1 MEKILPEIIFS
12 SSNPTISK
20 QIKKLENEEKVI
32 KIASRI
38 YTSNL
43 KETPESIIRRNLFQ
57 ILAHQYPNA
66 LLSHRSA
73 FEYKPTSTGNIFLTY
88 TYTKKVELP
97 GATIS
102 FLKGKGPIKGDNPIA
117 GKLYV
122 SQQERALL
130 ENLQV
135 SKRPG
140 PDSKTLTLPQIE
152 EKLETVI
159 RVHGEDGLNK
169 LRDKARKIAEELDM
183 IDEFEKLNKIISSL
197 LTTNTPKGL
206 KSPVALA
213 RALGTPYDQPRLQ
226 LFELLFRELQQ
237 KEFPN
242 YTDKNNTPQSFRNFA
257 FFESYF
263 SNYIEGTIFELDD
276 AKQIIATQTPMPER
290 DEDSHDVLGTYQL
303 VSSRD
308 EMSITPSTPDELLHI
323 LIYRH
328 EILLSARPHKKPGQ
342 FKDKNNRAGNT
353 HFVDLNLVRGTL
365 SKGFEFVTGLT
376 HPFAK
381 AIYMMFLISEV
392 HPFLDGNGRI
402 ARVMMNAELVKGNQS
417 KIIIPTVFRDDY
429 MGALKKLTNQ
439 SDVATFIRMMERAR
453 EFSKNIYDED
463 MDQMEKYLEDCE
475 AFKEHTEGKL
485 KIIPRESAKMI
496 LKEFTLKSKH
506 SFLEINKIVL
516 TPKFK
521 WEKPDDW
528 SKVLIQ
534 QHLMLNITCYNSKGG
549 TRSKPYSIDSF
560 NDPNY
565 FQPIFPLNR
574 PINIP
579 QSIWEGLPNDNE
591 FPIKVTIELAAQ
603 MSSFE
608 FDVALACNENL

>member
-1 MEKILPEIIFS
+1 MENFLSEIVFS
-12 SSNPTISK
+12 SSSPKISK
-20 QIKKLENEEKVI
+20 QIKNLEKEGRLI
-32 KIASRI
+32 KIAPRI

-43 KETPESIIRRNLFQ
+43 KETPESIIQRNLFQ
-57 ILAHQYPNA
+57 ILAHQYPEA

-97 GATIS
+97 GVTIS
-102 FLKGKGPIKGDNPIA
+102 FLKGNGPIEGDNPIA

-135 SKRPG
+135 SRRPG

-169 LRDKARKIAEELDM
+169 LRDNARKIAEKLNM
-183 IDEFEKLNKIISSL
+183 PDEFEKLNKIISSL
-197 LTTNTPKGL
+197 LTTNTSKGL
-206 KSPVALA
+206 KSPLALA
-213 RALGTPYDQPRLQ
+213 RAFGAPYDQARLE
-226 LFELLFRELQQ
+226 LFETLFRELQQ
-237 KEFPN
+237 REFPN
-242 YTDKNNTPQSFRNFA
+242 YPDKNISPPSFRNFA

-276 AKQIIATQTPMPER
+276 AKQIIATQTPIPAR

-303 VSSRD
+303 VSSRN
-308 EMSITPSTPDELLHI
+308 EMSITPGTPEELLHI
-323 LIYRH
+323 LLYRH
-328 EILLSARPHKKPGQ
+328 NILLSARPYKKPGQ
-342 FKDKNNRAGNT
+342 FKDKNNRADST

-365 SKGFEFVTGLT
+365 TKGFEFSTGLK

-402 ARVMMNAELVKGNQS
+402 ARVMMNAELVKENQS

-439 SDVATFIRMMERAR
+439 SDAATFIRMMERAR
-453 EFSKNIYDED
+453 EFSKNIYNED
-463 MDQMEKYLEDCE
+463 MNQMEKYIEDCE

-485 KIIPRESAKMI
+485 KIVPRK
-496 LKEFTLKSKH
+496 
-506 SFLEINKIVL
+506 
-516 TPKFK
+516 
-521 WEKPDDW
+521 
-528 SKVLIQ
+528 
-534 QHLMLNITCYNSKGG
+534 
-549 TRSKPYSIDSF
+549 
-560 NDPNY
+560 
-565 FQPIFPLNR
+565 
-574 PINIP
+574 
-579 QSIWEGLPNDNE
+579 
-591 FPIKVTIELAAQ
+591 Q
-603 MSSFE
+603 M
-608 FDVALACNENL
+608 D